1 MMVSSLFVFFKQKT
15 AYEMRISDWSSDVC
29 SSDLEPQADDQQRT
43 RVIELILHCGMPDRQ
58 RVSRQSCAQRVRT
71 ERTECHAQETVQRAN
86 RQPRIHAA
94 STTRKR
100 IPRSC
105 SLAISASPIAC
116 AGVTKP
122 EMFGSLSNAT
132 DRDRKS

>member
-1 MMVSSLFVFFKQKT
+1 
-15 AYEMRISDWSSDVC
+15 MRISDWSSDVC
-29 SSDLEPQADDQQRT
+29 SSDL
-43 RVIELILHCGMPDRQ
+43 
-58 RVSRQSCAQRVRT
+58 SCAQRVRT

-116 AGVTKP
+116 AGVTQP
-122 EMFGSLSNAT
+122 EMLGSLSHAT
-132 DRDRKS
+132 DRADSASSLADTVYPGRTEEGRGGNEGVRRVRTWWEPWK

>member
-1 MMVSSLFVFFKQKT
+1 
-15 AYEMRISDWSSDVC
+15 
-29 SSDLEPQADDQQRT
+29 
-43 RVIELILHCGMPDRQ
+43 MPDRQ

-116 AGVTKP
+116 AGVTQP
-122 EMFGSLSNAT
+122 EMFGSLSNANDSADSASILAVSVYPGSPPET
-132 DRDRKS
+132 SQRPDLPPPSPSNLTLYRKSVVLGQGV